1 MSGETPV
8 QPHSQPRRP
17 DRAALA
23 IAASLAAAGGV
34 LLWDAARL
42 ADVSGG
48 YSGVGPA
55 SAPRMIGVAL
65 VLLALW
71 TLADALRGRFPERPR
86 QDLPPLLWIVAGL
99 AFQLMA
105 LNTLGFSIATGVM
118 FACTARAFGKRNLGL
133 SVPVGIVFSFLV
145 WLVFAIGL
153 RLSLPAGLIEHLFF
167 PGVK

>member
-8 QPHSQPRRP
+8 QPRRP
-17 DRAALA
+17 DRAALV
-23 IAASLAAAGGV
+23 IAAGLAVTGGV

-55 SAPRMIGVAL
+55 SAPRMIGIVL

-71 TLADALRGRFPERPR
+71 TAVDALRGNFPARPR
-86 QDLPPLLWIVAGL
+86 QDLPPVLWIVGGL

-105 LNTLGFSIATGVM
+105 LKTLGFSIATGVM
-118 FACTARAFGKRNLGL
+118 FACTARAFGKRNLL
-133 SVPVGIVFSFLV
+133 VSVPVGIILSFFV